1 MRGLVDVVGSV
12 EYPGRGLVLGRD
24 REGVAFAAYWLTGR
38 TAASQGRKLVLS
50 DDSVVVQDVSGA
62 STDDLRHY
70 TAAVRGDGWVV
81 VGNGTQ
87 VSELAVARTAGRDLQ
102 LALRDH
108 AYEPDPPI
116 RTPRIFA
123 TASTD
128 GTDLIVGSARSVPGA
143 SQELVEHPSLFV
155 PELPPATAVHVSTY
169 AGTAADVITSGY
181 PEVVGIGSGWQDLA
195 DGVWNALDPSLRVAL
210 FVVPLAAPFSG
221 ADHRSETRTSTEYWS
236 AR

>member
-1 MRGLVDVVGSV
+1 MRGLVDVVGAV

-24 REGVAFAAYWLTGR
+24 PDGAGFAAYWLTGR
-38 TAASQGRKLVLS
+38 TAASQGRKLVMS

-70 TAAVRGDGWVV
+70 TAAVRGDDWLV

-87 VSELAVARTAGRDLQ
+87 VSELAQARRDGRDLQ
-102 LALRDH
+102 VALRDQ

-128 GTDLIVGSARSVPGA
+128 GTGVIVGSARSVPG
-143 SQELVEHPSLFV
+143 SEELVEHPSLFV
-155 PELPPATAVHVSTY
+155 PELPPATAIHVSTY

-181 PEVVGIGSGWQDLA
+181 PEVVGIGSGWQDVA
-195 DGVWNALDPSLRVAL
+195 DGVWSALDPSLRVAL
-210 FVVPLAAPFSG
+210 FVVPLAAPFG
-221 ADHRSETRTSTEYWS
+221 AAIVR
-236 AR
+236 

>member
-1 MRGLVDVVGSV
+1 MRGLVDVVGAV

-24 REGVAFAAYWLTGR
+24 REGVPFAAYWLTGR
-38 TAASQGRKLVLS
+38 TAASQGRKLVVS
-50 DDSVVVQDVSGA
+50 DDSIVVQDVSGA
-62 STDDLRHY
+62 SSDDLRHY
-70 TAAVRGDGWVV
+70 TAAVRSDGWVV

-87 VSELAVARTAGRDLQ
+87 VSELAQALRAGRDLQ

-108 AYEPDPPI
+108 AYEPDPPN

-128 GTDLIVGSARSVPGA
+128 GTNVIVGSARSVPGA
-143 SQELVEHPSLFV
+143 EELVEHPSLFV

-181 PEVVGIGSGWQDLA
+181 PEVVGIRSGWQDIA
-195 DGVWNALDPSLRVAL
+195 DGVWGALSSSLRVAL
-210 FVVPLAAPFSG
+210 FVAPLAAPFSG
-221 ADHRSETRTSTEYWS
+221 SDQRSETRTSTEY
-236 AR
+236 